1 MNIVIFGATGMVG
14 GGALRT
20 ALLDD
25 GVDRIVVVGRREAP
39 LPADISRDKTQRVT
53 QLVVTD
59 LTDLSSIESELVDLD
74 ACLFCLGISSVGLD
88 EAAYTRITY
97 DTAMAAGRTLAK
109 LNPQLTMCFVSGAGT
124 DSSGAGRSMW
134 ARVKG
139 KTENDL
145 RTLPYKHSYAFRPGV
160 IKPVGGVTSK
170 TAAYRAVY
178 TVLGPVVSGLV
189 KVAPGLATTSE
200 VLARAMLRVARD
212 GADIDVF
219 ESKDINRFGA

>member
-1 MNIVIFGATGMVG
+1 MVG
-14 GGALRT
+14 SGVLRT

-25 GVDRIVVVGRREAP
+25 VVEKIVVVGRRETP
-39 LPADISRDKTQRVT
+39 LPADVPLDRSQRVT
-53 QLVVTD
+53 QLVVPD
-59 LTDLSSIESELVDLD
+59 LTDLSAIEGALTDLD
-74 ACLFCLGISSVGLD
+74 ACLFCLGISSMGLD

-97 DTAMAAGRTLAK
+97 DTAMTAGRALAK
-109 LNPQLTMCFVSGAGT
+109 HNPGLTMCFVSGAGT
-124 DSSGAGRSMW
+124 DASGAGRSMW

-145 RTLPYKHSYAFRPGV
+145 RTLPYKRSYAFRPGI

-170 TAAYRAVY
+170 TAAYRIVY

-219 ESKDINRFGA
+219 ESKDINRVGA